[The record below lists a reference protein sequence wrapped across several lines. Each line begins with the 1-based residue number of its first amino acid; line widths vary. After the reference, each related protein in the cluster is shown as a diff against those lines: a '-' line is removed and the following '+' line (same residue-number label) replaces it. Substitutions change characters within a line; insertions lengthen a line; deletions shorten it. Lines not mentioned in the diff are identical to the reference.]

1 MCTAV
6 TFSHWLGWCN
16 IQYGRLEGATSQF
29 PFWPNHLPETST
41 TNLTKHQTDDHASTC
56 KPTKLF
62 IYHDFLGEFFNA
74 LFSARWWESDS
85 CLFEESAI
93 WSNFPDWHCLSKR
106 NNIFM
111 RCKTPF
117 GGLNWKLIAETAIK
131 LHVKP
136 LHQAFFEILLVQG
149 FWRNLHI
156 SM

>member
-74 LFSARWWESDS
+74 LFTLWGGGSLTAVYLRNPP
-85 CLFEESAI
+85 FEVIFQTDIAYPNAI
-93 WSNFPDWHCLSKR
+93 TFSWGAKHHLADWIGNWSLKQQSNYKSNLCIRHSLK
-106 NNIFM
+106 
-111 RCKTPF
+111 
-117 GGLNWKLIAETAIK
+117 
-131 LHVKP
+131 
-136 LHQAFFEILLVQG
+136 FF
-149 FWRNLHI
+149 
-156 SM
+156 